1 MEIRKLFLKKES
13 LRQKLEKLW
22 ELKDSRDWT
31 PEERK
36 DYDQH
41 KSEAEKVNADLRL
54 RSEFLETFKAE
65 KSKEDL
71 DFDKS
76 KTDAS
81 IFKIIKSKI
90 YEQTRDSA
98 YKDDFGRC
106 NEVLAEHRNK
116 HKSRIKDG
124 FTGIPE
130 SAFRIEKRTD
140 ITSGTQGGDN
150 LISEIV
156 RPDMYV
162 EGLYES
168 TWMNQAGVTVL
179 TGLEGDI
186 RIPVI
191 NDKPSFS
198 WIAENA
204 NFPEQDMSFE
214 DIMLM
219 PRYAGA
225 IQVFSLGIF
234 LRSQGSSIVR
244 FVQQELMRSFRSG
257 LEKSFIQDD
266 GTNNKPAG
274 LYKIISDY
282 NSGANEVA
290 AVGGAGFGANKGGV
304 VDYAKALETESKITS
319 TNQSMPLRWLI
330 NDDVRLKALQVL
342 KFPGVN
348 GAEQLYKNGMFAD
361 RPATVTNSISK
372 TVKKGTGNTSK
383 IVLFQPQSLVL
394 GRWLGGIQLQ
404 VNTQGAEY
412 WKAGKTAVRVID
424 VCNLISRRNSDFAA
438 YKEIAA

>member
-1 MEIRKLFLKKES
+1 MNIRNLYLEKEKKRKE
-13 LRQKLEKLW
+13 LEKLW
-22 ELKDSRDWT
+22 AMRESRAWSKEEKDQ
-31 PEERK
+31 
-36 DYDQH
+36 YD
-41 KSEAEKVNADLRL
+41 KTASEAEKINADLKL
-54 RSEFLETFKAE
+54 RSEFIETFKME
-65 KSKEDL
+65 KSKEDTA
-71 DFDKS
+71 FEKNER
-76 KTDAS
+76 DAS
-81 IFKIIKSKI
+81 LFKIIKSKI
-90 YEQTRDSA
+90 YEQTNDQT
-98 YKDDFGRC
+98 YKDDFGRV
-106 NEVLAEHRNK
+106 NEVLQEQRNK
-116 HKSRIKDG
+116 TKNIKDG
-124 FTGIPE
+124 FTPIPE
-130 SAFRIEKRTD
+130 SAFNVKKRTD
-140 ITSGTQGGDN
+140 ITAGTQGGDN

-162 EGLYES
+162 EGLYEA
-168 TWMNQAGVTVL
+168 TWMSQAGVTVL
-179 TGLEGDI
+179 SGLEGDL

-234 LRSQGSSIVR
+234 LRSQGASIVR

-266 GTNNKPAG
+266 GTNNKPSG

-282 NSGANEVA
+282 NAGANEVSA
-290 AVGGAGFGANKGGV
+290 IGGSGFGANQGGLV
-304 VDYAKALETESKITS
+304 SYAKALETESKITS
-319 TNQSMPLRWLI
+319 TNQMMPLRWLI

-372 TVKKGTGNTSK
+372 TIKKGTGNTSK

-424 VCNLISRRNSDFAA
+424 VCNLVSRRNSDFAA
-438 YKEIAA
+438 YEEIAA

>member
-1 MEIRKLFLKKES
+1 MNIRELFLQKET
-13 LRQKLEKLW
+13 LKQKLEKLW
-22 ELKDSRDWT
+22 ALRDERDWSK
-31 PEERK
+31 EESE
-36 DYDQH
+36 DYEKH
-41 KSEAEKVNADLRL
+41 KSQADKLNKDIQL
-54 RSEFLETFKAE
+54 RSEFIETFKME
-65 KSKEDL
+65 KSKEDIS
-71 DFDKS
+71 FEKS
-76 KTDAS
+76 ERDAS
-81 IFKIIKSKI
+81 LFKIIKSKI
-90 YEQTRDSA
+90 YEQTRDTSFKGD
-98 YKDDFGRC
+98 YGRV
-106 NEVLAEHRNK
+106 NEVLQEHRNK
-116 HKSRIKDG
+116 HKKNIKDG

-130 SAFRIEKRTD
+130 SAFKTEKRTD
-140 ITSGTQGGDN
+140 ITAGTQGGDN

-162 EGLYES
+162 EGLYEN
-168 TWMNQAGVTVL
+168 TWMARAGVPVL
-179 TGLEGDI
+179 SGLEGDL

-191 NDKPSFS
+191 NEKPSFS

-266 GTNNKPAG
+266 GTNNTPKG

-282 NSGANEVA
+282 SSGANEVA
-290 AVGGAGFGANKGGV
+290 AIGGSIDANTGGA
-304 VDYAKALETESKITS
+304 VDYAKALEVEGKITS
-319 TNQSMPLRWLI
+319 TNQMMPLRWLI
-330 NDDVRLKALQVL
+330 NDNIRLKALQVL
-342 KFPGVN
+342 KFSVN
-348 GAEQLYKNGMFAD
+348 GATQLFQGGRFAD
-361 RPATVTNSISK
+361 RPAVVTNSISE
-372 TVKKGTGNTSK
+372 TIKKGTGNTSK
-383 IVLFQPQSLVL
+383 AVLFQPQSLVL

-424 VCNLISRRNSDFAA
+424 VCNLISRRASDFAA

>member
-1 MEIRKLFLKKES
+1 MNIRELYLKKES
-13 LRQKLEKLW
+13 IRKKLEGLW
-22 ELKDSRDWT
+22 TLRDTREWSK
-31 PEERK
+31 EEREQ
-36 DYDQH
+36 YDQH
-41 KSEAEKVNADLRL
+41 KTEADQISSDLKL
-54 RSEFLETFKAE
+54 RSEYIESFKME
-65 KSKEDL
+65 KGKEDI

-76 KTDAS
+76 KRDAS
-81 IFKIIKSKI
+81 LFKIIRSKI
-90 YEQTRDSA
+90 FEQTRDNA
-98 YKDDFGRC
+98 YKDDYGRV
-106 NEVLAEHRNK
+106 NEVLAEQRNK
-116 HKSRIKDG
+116 TKNIKDG
-124 FTGIPE
+124 FTPIPE
-130 SAFRIEKRTD
+130 SAFKIEKRTD
-140 ITSGTQGGDN
+140 ITAGTQGGDN

-168 TWMNQAGVTVL
+168 TWMSQAGVTVL
-179 TGLEGDI
+179 SGLEGDL

-191 NDKPSFS
+191 NNKPSFS

-204 NFPEQDMSFE
+204 NFPEQDLSFA

-225 IQVFSLGIF
+225 IQIFSLGIF

-266 GTNNKPAG
+266 GTSNTPKG

-282 NSGANEVA
+282 SSGANEVA
-290 AVGGAGFGANKGGV
+290 AIGGSVDANTGGA
-304 VDYAKALETESKITS
+304 VDYAKALEVESKITS
-319 TNQSMPLRWLI
+319 TDQTMPLTWII

-342 KFPGVN
+342 KFSVN
-348 GAEQLYKNGMFAD
+348 GATQLYQGGMFAD
-361 RPATVTNSISK
+361 RPAVVTNSISK
-372 TVKKGTGNTSK
+372 TIKKGTGNTSK

-424 VCNLISRRNSDFAA
+424 VCNLISRRPGDFAA

>member
-1 MEIRKLFLKKES
+1 MNIRTLYLEKEKKRKE
-13 LRQKLEKLW
+13 LEKLW
-22 ELKDSRDWT
+22 AVRESRAWSKEEKDQ
-31 PEERK
+31 
-36 DYDQH
+36 YD
-41 KSEAEKVNADLRL
+41 KTASEAEKINADLKL
-54 RSEFLETFKAE
+54 RSEFIETFKME
-65 KSKEDL
+65 RSKEDTA
-71 DFDKS
+71 FEKNER
-76 KTDAS
+76 DAS
-81 IFKIIKSKI
+81 LFKIIKSKI
-90 YEQTRDSA
+90 YEQTNDQTF
-98 YKDDFGRC
+98 KDDFGRV
-106 NEVLAEHRNK
+106 NEVLQEHRNK
-116 HKSRIKDG
+116 TGAKNIRDG

-130 SAFRIEKRTD
+130 SAFRMKKRTD
-140 ITSGTQGGDN
+140 ITAGTQGGSN

-162 EGLYES
+162 EGLYEA
-168 TWMNQAGVTVL
+168 TWMSQTGVTVL
-179 TGLEGDI
+179 SGLEGDL

-225 IQVFSLGIF
+225 IQIFSLGIF
-234 LRSQGSSIVR
+234 LRSQGASIVR

-266 GTNNKPAG
+266 GTNNTPKG
-274 LYKIISDY
+274 LYKIISD
-282 NSGANEVA
+282 NNAGANEVS
-290 AVGGAGFGANKGGV
+290 AVGGGADANKGGL

-319 TNQSMPLRWLI
+319 TNQMMPLRWLI

-361 RPATVTNSISK
+361 RPATITNSISK
-372 TVKKGTGNTSK
+372 TIKKGTGDTSK

-404 VNTQGAEY
+404 VNTQGAEF

-424 VCNLISRRNSDFAA
+424 VCNLISRRDSDFAA
-438 YKEIAA
+438 YEEIAA